1 MHECFPLLQ
10 SMKKILNKK
19 QIILDVGVGTHF
31 YDNEGERGLHFN
43 GLSLLYPLL

>member
-1 MHECFPLLQ
+1 MFPFLQ

-19 QIILDVGVGTHF
+19 QIIPDVGVGPDF
-31 YDNEGERGLHFN
+31 DDNEGERGLHFD